1 MTDQV
6 FARRDRETAHNLAM
20 VNYGLLFAS
29 IFFAGLP
36 GLVAAIIAYSQ
47 RDEAPPA
54 VRSHMNFQIRIFWVA
69 FGLSLGAGLCALAAV
84 ITLIRDVVDSSTRS
98 RIESFLSV
106 HRVTVDLSSMSV
118 DGAVIGLA
126 LGFVLFSL
134 LTATWLVAAPAV
146 GVIRLASQRGIGHSA
161 AA

>member
-47 RDEAPPA
+47 RDEAPAA

-84 ITLIRDVVDSSTRS
+84 ITAIRDLVDISTRN
-98 RIESFLSV
+98 RIEAFMGLDNI
-106 HRVTVDLSSMSV
+106 TVDLSRLSV
-118 DGAVIGLA
+118 DRVMVTLVF
-126 LGFVLFSL
+126 GFVLFSL
-134 LTATWLVAAPAV
+134 LTATWLVTAPAV
-146 GVIRLASQRGIGHSA
+146 GFIRLASQRGIGHSA

>member
-1 MTDQV
+1 MTDQP
-6 FARRDRETAHNLAM
+6 FPRRDRETAHNLAM

-36 GLVAAIIAYSQ
+36 GLVAATIAYSQ

-69 FGLSLGAGLCALAAV
+69 FALSLGAGFCLL
-84 ITLIRDVVDSSTRS
+84 
-98 RIESFLSV
+98 
-106 HRVTVDLSSMSV
+106 
-118 DGAVIGLA
+118 GAVIRTLGDLVTFGPVRPWSGGARAVYVDMSHLAIDGVAIILVIGAGL
-126 LGFVLFSL
+126 FCL
-134 LTATWLVAAPAV
+134 LAGLWLVAAPAV
-146 GVIRLASQRGIGHSA
+146 GFIRLASQRGIGHSA